1 MYQYDSYRTSFFAFL
16 TTPLRL
22 ALVTVDDGDPRH
34 LVRGIVLVLA
44 ALRHFEAAFKT
55 AAHTKINL
63 LQTAVTIRYVITWSL
78 H

>member
-1 MYQYDSYRTSFFAFL
+1 MYDSYRTSFFAFL
-16 TTPLRL
+16 TTPLGL

-55 AAHTKINL
+55 APT
-63 LQTAVTIRYVITWSL
+63 T
-78 H
+78 